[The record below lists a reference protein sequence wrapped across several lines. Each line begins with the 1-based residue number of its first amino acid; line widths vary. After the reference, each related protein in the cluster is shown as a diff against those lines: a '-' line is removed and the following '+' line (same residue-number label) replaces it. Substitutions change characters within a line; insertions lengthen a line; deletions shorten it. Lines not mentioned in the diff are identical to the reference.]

1 MWMRTAQAMGGR
13 FRSTLPSD
21 VRFVVRARH
30 VTCCVSLLR
39 VRES

>member
-1 MWMRTAQAMGGR
+1 MGGR

-30 VTCCVSLLR
+30 ITCVLPLR
-39 VRES
+39 VKRGC